1 MTSTYDIRL
10 IQAGNVIENILQ
22 SGVLSV
28 NKKYFGLLNGLLEL
42 RGRFFNLNTLIDLSD
57 KEYIL
62 KGSNQ
67 NNLPILRTLQ

>member
-1 MTSTYDIRL
+1 VTSTYDIRL